1 MAAAKK
7 AKRAPVKGATFFSIF
22 GVPEAA
28 IAEQFIREGRATRI
42 SKKETRAAGAPTKN
56 NMGHKLMFSLSIKNV
71 DVEEYNARVASFKMR
86 AEAFTPHNNIK
97 RFFHC
102 RKCLDEKPIDQSPRD
117 WAQLEVGFTIAGIQV
132 WCKRHE
138 CNVCHVDFQGYKH
151 PALLTTVE
159 DDQGNTH

>member
-1 MAAAKK
+1 MAV
-7 AKRAPVKGATFFSIF
+7 AKRKAPVKGASFFSIF
-22 GVPEAA
+22 GVAEAA

-42 SKKETRAAGAPTKN
+42 SKKETRRAGAPTKN
-56 NMGHKLMFSLSIKNV
+56 EMGTKLMFSLSVKNI
-71 DVEEYNARVASFKMR
+71 DMEEFNARVASFKMR

-102 RKCLDEKPIDQSPRD
+102 RKCLEEKPDDTSPRD

-151 PALLTTVE
+151 PALLEVLGEEHT
-159 DDQGNTH
+159 NTH